1 MIGKGKDG
9 VGRVGGCMGW
19 VTEGGSVQSGDD
31 SSGEEQLRSV
41 ISFNNMSDHLFAN
54 IIFAESN
61 AEVDRG
67 GTPSR

>member
-1 MIGKGKDG
+1 
-9 VGRVGGCMGW
+9 MGW
-19 VTEGGSVQSGDD
+19 VTERGSVQSGDD

-61 AEVDRG
+61 TEFD
-67 GTPSR
+67 S